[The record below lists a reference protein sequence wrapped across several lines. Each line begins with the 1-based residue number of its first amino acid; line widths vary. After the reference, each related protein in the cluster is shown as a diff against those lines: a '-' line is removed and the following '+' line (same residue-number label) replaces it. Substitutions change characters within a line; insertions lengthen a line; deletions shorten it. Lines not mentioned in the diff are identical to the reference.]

1 MKGLLANRPFCH
13 LLLAQLFSLFGS
25 GVATVALALLAYE
38 IVGEEANIVI
48 GMVLSIKMVAYVFF
62 APIAGALAVK
72 FSRRNY
78 LLTLDI
84 IRAVIVLFLPFV
96 DAIWQIY
103 SLIFLL
109 NLFTAAFSP
118 VFQTTISDIVTD
130 DENYT
135 KALSISKLVFNFE
148 TIASPVFAGIFISFA
163 SFHWLFGVTSI
174 GFIISGI
181 LVGSAGLFMPDKR
194 KILAPICQRL
204 LNGMNI
210 FVKTPRL
217 RGLFL
222 LNIAISLV
230 GANIFTNTIIFAY
243 DTLEGNEQ
251 LYLNLLLTF
260 GIGSIIGALILPF
273 IRKIMRIR
281 TWCLISVVVLIAF
294 PFLAIFSNNL
304 YIYYIIWF
312 AIGLGISV
320 ITTSSG
326 LLLRVSSNQ
335 TDHPSV
341 FAAQFSLSH
350 ACWLFAYPLSVYLA
364 AQIGVVDAMVF
375 SAGLAAI
382 AILVLLF
389 VWPASDPLVMP
400 HKHGN
405 LTHDHFH
412 AHDELHDLDH
422 DLNITKMPVN
432 YDAVSI
438 PHTHFNQTHSH
449 PFVID
454 EHHRRWPNTKATI
467 VDK

>member
-1 MKGLLANRPFCH
+1 MRELLANRPFCH

-38 IVGEEANIVI
+38 IVGDKANIVI

-103 SLIFLL
+103 GLIFLL

-130 DENYT
+130 EKNYT

-148 TIASPVFAGIFISFA
+148 TIASPVFAGLFISFA
-163 SFHWLFGVTSI
+163 SFHWLFGLTSI

-181 LVGSAGLFMPDKR
+181 FIWNAGLLTPNKI
-194 KILAPICQRL
+194 KILAPIGQRL
-204 LNGMNI
+204 LNGLNI

-217 RGLFL
+217 RGLLL

-230 GANIFTNTIIFAY
+230 GANIFTNSIIFAY
-243 DTLEGNEQ
+243 DVLEGGEQ
-251 LYLNLLLTF
+251 LYLDLLFIF
-260 GIGSIIGALILPF
+260 GIGSIFGALILPLLG
-273 IRKIMRIR
+273 KIMRIR
-281 TWCLISVVVLIAF
+281 TWCLISVVILTFF
-294 PFLAIFSNNL
+294 PFLMAFNDNLQIF
-304 YIYYIIWF
+304 YIIWF
-312 AIGLGISV
+312 AIGFGISI

-326 LLLRVSSNQ
+326 LLLRVSSNNMDQ
-335 TDHPSV
+335 PAV

-350 ACWLFAYPLSVYLA
+350 ACWLVAYPLSAYLA
-364 AQIGVVDAMVF
+364 TQIGVVDAMLIL
-375 SAGLAAI
+375 SGLAII
-382 AILVLLF
+382 AILALLF
-389 VWPASDPLVMP
+389 VWPASDPLVVP

-405 LTHDHFH
+405 LMHDHFH
-412 AHDELHDLDH
+412 AHDELHDLDMA
-422 DLNITKMPVN
+422 KMTRN
-432 YDAVSI
+432 YDVASM

-454 EHHRRWPNTKATI
+454 EHHRRWPNTKTTT